1 MTYTIFGCSNPTGAY
16 FLEYISGC
24 SVEVWGRKEPVDES
38 FKFVY
43 CDLTLP
49 PQSSLG
55 NIKGVLI
62 SFAPIWLLAEFLAKA
77 SVEKPSI
84 LRDLTGIVAVSSSSY
99 LTKRFAFSSYDKGLS
114 ESLRNAHS
122 LLADVSNSLNVVCH
136 ILAPS
141 LVYGTKNGYSD
152 RNIRTIIRLT
162 RIMPFIVL
170 PKQTGSRQPIHASQ
184 LAQVVLFKAQSISY
198 PWDRIQPEI
207 LTLGGDETISYSQMI
222 SRVKNA
228 LPIKDKG
235 RGCRIIEVPN
245 RVFFTFV
252 AGILPLDTKL
262 FEAIMRITS
271 DLSGFSTPS
280 KILGEK
286 PSIFPILPLPI

>member
-1 MTYTIFGCSNPTGAY
+1 
-16 FLEYISGC
+16 
-24 SVEVWGRKEPVDES
+24 
-38 FKFVY
+38 
-43 CDLTLP
+43 
-49 PQSSLG
+49 
-55 NIKGVLI
+55 
-62 SFAPIWLLAEFLAKA
+62 
-77 SVEKPSI
+77 
-84 LRDLTGIVAVSSSSY
+84 
-99 LTKRFAFSSYDKGLS
+99 
-114 ESLRNAHS
+114 
-122 LLADVSNSLNVVCH
+122 
-136 ILAPS
+136 
-141 LVYGTKNGYSD
+141 
-152 RNIRTIIRLT
+152 
-162 RIMPFIVL
+162 
-170 PKQTGSRQPIHASQ
+170 
-184 LAQVVLFKAQSISY
+184 
-198 PWDRIQPEI
+198 
-207 LTLGGDETISYSQMI
+207 MI